1 MVLHVMDVHALAHI
15 STYAIIW
22 SHTPRHISRSGCT
35 HACIGPRM
43 HASDHACM
51 HWTTHA
57 LMHLAHMQWYPAD
70 KALNEYGE
78 RPEYSKTG
86 AL

>member
-1 MVLHVMDVHALAHI
+1 
-15 STYAIIW
+15 
-22 SHTPRHISRSGCT
+22 
-35 HACIGPRM
+35 M